1 MTTPYRNFWII
12 IGMTAGVVVLAN
24 LSAKPRTSSGSKS
37 SSYETARPTSTPT
50 TDWEKAAQ
58 SSGQAQSSAGR
69 SNSITT
75 GAPSEITPST
85 SQPDGREFRSI
96 DEDIKKAFDV
106 ALQTALAGN
115 SIDTS
120 STTRQAESIS
130 PELPALVT
138 KEIKARPDIAVAS
151 PLDQPL
157 GPNASGR
164 PAKTKTNLNM
174 REGPGP
180 KYLLVETLP
189 TGALVSI
196 LEEEAGWVHIRVTE
210 TGRDGWVNPTYL
222 TQN

>member
-1 MTTPYRNFWII
+1 MTAPYRNFWII
-12 IGMTAGVVVLAN
+12 IGMTAGAVVLAN
-24 LSAKPRTSSGSKS
+24 LSAKPRTSSSSKS
-37 SSYETARPTSTPT
+37 SPYETARPTSTPA
-50 TDWEKAAQ
+50 TDLGKAAQ

-69 SNSITT
+69 SNSSATE
-75 GAPSEITPST
+75 APSEITPSN
-85 SQPDGREFRSI
+85 SQPAGREFRSI

-106 ALQTALAGN
+106 AMQTALAGN
-115 SIDTS
+115 SLGTS
-120 STTRQAESIS
+120 STTSQAESAS

-138 KEIKARPDIAVAS
+138 KEIKDRPEVVIAS

-157 GPNASGR
+157 DANPSGK

-210 TGRDGWVNPTYL
+210 TGREGWVNPTYL

>member
-12 IGMTAGVVVLAN
+12 IGMTAGAVILAN
-24 LSAKPRTSSGSKS
+24 LSAKPKTSSRSKS
-37 SSYETARPTSTPT
+37 ATYETARPTTTPSP
-50 TDWEKAAQ
+50 DWEKATQ
-58 SSGQAQSSAGR
+58 HPGSTQSSAGR
-69 SNSITT
+69 SNSDATE
-75 GAPSEITPST
+75 APSGVTPST
-85 SQPDGREFRSI
+85 TQPAGREFRSI

-106 ALQTALAGN
+106 AMQTALAGN
-115 SIDTS
+115 SIGTS
-120 STTRQAESIS
+120 SATSQTEPAS

-138 KEIKARPDIAVAS
+138 KEIKDRPEVVIAS
-151 PLDQPL
+151 PLDRPL
-157 GPNASGR
+157 DAAASGK

-189 TGALVSI
+189 TGAPVLI

-222 TQN
+222 ERR